1 MSSKNDTVIVNYT
14 CLVELFMHGKCFLF
28 IFLEF
33 QEKISVISMT
43 YLILWADLCLNCV
56 TLALIMIHD
65 LPLKRM
71 EFRLEDVKYLFRKC

>member
-1 MSSKNDTVIVNYT
+1 
-14 CLVELFMHGKCFLF
+14 MHGKCFLF

-33 QEKISVISMT
+33 HEKISVISMT

-65 LPLKRM
+65 LPLKKM

>member
-1 MSSKNDTVIVNYT
+1 
-14 CLVELFMHGKCFLF
+14 
-28 IFLEF
+28 
-33 QEKISVISMT
+33 MT

-56 TLALIMIHD
+56 TLALIMTHD